1 LPGSAGYTPCHHF
14 GATNVE
20 TKPGDLV
27 ADTFQGEHA
36 TVYNV
41 KDCGL
46 AGITPCGHGGVIN
59 SVYVT
64 RRRYPA
70 HRRCTQSS
78 AVSI

>member
-1 LPGSAGYTPCHHF
+1 LLPGSAGPTPCHHF

-46 AGITPCGHGGVIN
+46 AGITSCGHGGVIN
-59 SVYVT
+59 SV
-64 RRRYPA
+64 RHA
-70 HRRCTQSS
+70 QKMSSRRCTQSS